1 MRNMRETLR
10 LRGLGKWKRI
20 SIGLLITTVMITVLG
35 MAILI
40 SMKEQQIRKGKIF
53 VLQKLEFIIIG
64 KLFII
69 SNSESTR
76 VR

>member
-20 SIGLLITTVMITVLG
+20 SIGLLITTIMITVLG

>member
-1 MRNMRETLR
+1 MRETLR

>member
-1 MRNMRETLR
+1 
-10 LRGLGKWKRI
+10 
-20 SIGLLITTVMITVLG
+20 
-35 MAILI
+35 MAIVI
-40 SMKEQQIRKGKIF
+40 SMKEQQIRNGKIF

-76 VR
+76 VK

>member
-53 VLQKLEFIIIG
+53 VVQKLEFIIIG